1 MKKNFL
7 KFPFLVCLLCLIPL
21 LGSGCNKK
29 GDDPEKSDRVA
40 QKAIPKVNKIPSVQT
55 TSPDKKESADVSV
68 KKQSEQSES
77 AVSDAAEN
85 ATVVERYNPLGRIDP
100 FLPLFKEEQ
109 VSTAN
114 ASETKKKQRA
124 NLTPLE
130 KVDLSQLRLL
140 GVILAPSGNRA
151 MVSEVNG
158 KGYVVTLGTYIG
170 ISSGRVVEIL
180 KDRLIV
186 EEEVENILGKISLR
200 KRELTL
206 QKPAG
211 DY

>member
-1 MKKNFL
+1 MKNNFL

-29 GDDPEKSDRVA
+29 GDDPEKSDQVA
-40 QKAIPKVNKIPSVQT
+40 QKAIPKANKIPSIKT
-55 TSPDKKESADVSV
+55 TSPDNKVPVDTSVKKESEKPESSVS
-68 KKQSEQSES
+68 EMAES
-77 AVSDAAEN
+77 AIAVD
-85 ATVVERYNPLGRIDP
+85 RYNPVGRIDP
-100 FLPLFKEEQ
+100 FQPLFKEEQ
-109 VSTAN
+109 VATN
-114 ASETKKKQRA
+114 VSETKKKQRA

-140 GVILAPSGNRA
+140 GVILAPSGDRA

-158 KGYVVTLGTYIG
+158 KGYVITLGTYIG

-180 KDRLIV
+180 KDRVIV

-211 DY
+211 EY